1 MMKPL
6 YFILALVIIPAMT
19 SCGGEK
25 KSSTVLDP
33 QKFGNLIFE
42 IGLSDAYLESY
53 AFRDT
58 SVRRDSAAK
67 EELEKVLLAN
77 GISREVFRDSYEY
90 YKANPAIFK
99 QIVDTVYAKSQRS
112 QEKLY
117 GTRKGG
123 RRTYI
128 PDSLKARKNV
138 FKQR

>member
-1 MMKPL
+1 MRPF
-6 YFILALVIIPAMT
+6 YFFLLLIIVAGVS
-19 SCGGEK
+19 SCGTEK
-25 KSSTVLDP
+25 PSPKIMDQ

-58 SVRRDSAAK
+58 SIRRDSAAK

-77 GISREVFRDSYEY
+77 GVSQDVFLESYAY

-123 RRTYI
+123 RRTATQ
-128 PDSLKARKNV
+128 DSLKARKNV